1 MWQIPFLF
9 VNSVNSVLV
18 NGVPL
23 SDTKTSGMPCVAKRV
38 RKWSIVFQ
46 EVAELTTWTSIHLE

>member
-1 MWQIPFLF
+1 MWQIPFFF

-38 RKWSIVFQ
+38 CKWSIVFW
-46 EVAELTTWTSIHLE
+46 EVAELTTWMSIHLE